1 MQDAWSARNYLS
13 PLRGG
18 IFDLNL
24 ADGEGLLCYNCYRQR
39 AAREKAGDSGEG

>member
-1 MQDAWSARNYLS
+1 MPGLQETTCPLCGAR
-13 PLRGG
+13 

-24 ADGEGLLCYNCYRQR
+24 ANGEGLLCYNCYRQR